1 MRVIFSFSN
10 RLLVSIKL
18 LVFPLV
24 SILFTLATNLSCLTV
39 FLTTSFLTTLLSLLK
54 SAEIV
59 FNLSTSILFTSV
71 FKLTKSNFATNL
83 EVSILVAFFK
93 SAFVAKLFKSSL
105 IKCLHQEVHML

>member
-24 SILFTLATNLSCLTV
+24 SILFTLATNLSYTV